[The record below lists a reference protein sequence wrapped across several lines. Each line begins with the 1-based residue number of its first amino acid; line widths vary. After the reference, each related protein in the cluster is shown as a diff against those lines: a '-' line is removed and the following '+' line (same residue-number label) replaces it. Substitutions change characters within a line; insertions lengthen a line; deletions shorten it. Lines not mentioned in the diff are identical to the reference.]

1 MFEICRA
8 TSIKNPGFIQLL
20 SQFLIERGQGVPDT
34 AMLDQL
40 ESAVRMDRIRFYMA
54 LDGDRV
60 VGVISLTV
68 SFSTMNMCPYAVL
81 GDLYV
86 HPGHRGRGCAAVLL
100 MGAMD
105 GAHEAGCNRIITERY
120 DGMEGIFDRYGW
132 YKSNQLMAY
141 KVKLDQAPPSLTVTG
156 SITFD

>member
-8 TSIKNPGFIQLL
+8 TSIKDPGFIQLL

-34 AMLDQL
+34 STLDRL
-40 ESAVRMDRIRFYMA
+40 EAAVRMDRIRFYMA

-60 VGVISLTV
+60 IGVISMTV
-68 SFSTMNMCPYAVL
+68 SFSTMKMRPYAVF

-100 MGAMD
+100 LGAMD
-105 GAHEAGCNRIITERY
+105 GAHEAGCSRIITERY
-120 DGMEGIFDRYGW
+120 DDMEGIFERYGW
-132 YKSNQLMAY
+132 YMSNRLMAY
-141 KVKLDQAPPSLTVTG
+141 KVKLDQAPPSLTITG
-156 SITFD
+156 TIVFD